1 MKTSAAAML
10 SAAACAALLC
20 PGCVEKKPE
29 AEHIRPVRTM
39 QVAEAGDEQRKSYTG
54 TLAAHA
60 YVNAAFEVPGRIL
73 RRYRQAGDRVKA
85 GDKLAELDPVI
96 YRDQLKAA
104 RADVQNARA
113 LLRQAAQ
120 AHKRA

>member
-1 MKTSAAAML
+1 MKTSVAAML
-10 SAAACAALLC
+10 SAAFAALLC
-20 PGCVEKKPE
+20 PGCAEKKPE

-39 QVAEAGDEQRKSYTG
+39 QVAEGGDEQRKSYTG

-73 RRYRQAGDRVKA
+73 RRYRHAGDRVKA

-96 YRDQLKAA
+96 YRDQLKADGVLDHG
-104 RADVQNARA
+104 RA
-113 LLRQAAQ
+113 
-120 AHKRA
+120 